1 MTTTI
6 EFLHKVY
13 KDTKQDYQDS
23 DQKEDALVLIDE
35 LILTLTNLK

>member
-6 EFLHKVY
+6 EFLNQVY
-13 KDTKQDYQDS
+13 KDTKEDYQDS
-23 DQKEDALVLIDE
+23 DAKEDALVLIDE